1 MAVSFPS
8 RIPDAGC
15 VAQDAPILNPC
26 YPYRGRTVEK
36 PQEMLLGRWPIL
48 LRRFL
53 GQGLKTR
60 AMGWVVYGI
69 LIVFG
74 ITLARADIQYV
85 YDESGRLV
93 EVVDTSGDSAHY
105 RYDASGNIEAILRYV

>member
-1 MAVSFPS
+1 
-8 RIPDAGC
+8 
-15 VAQDAPILNPC
+15 
-26 YPYRGRTVEK
+26 
-36 PQEMLLGRWPIL
+36 MLLGRWPIL

-53 GQGLKTR
+53 GLGLKTR